1 MRPAARGAI
10 PFPAMALEVND
21 VHSRLNPTRV
31 AEVRPVASLQEL
43 REAVREGRGRGVAL
57 AGGRHAMGGQ
67 QFLTGG
73 LVLDL
78 RPLDAV
84 LDFDDERGL
93 LTVGAGAQWPAIIA
107 AVRERSEGWAIRQ
120 KQTGADDLTL
130 GGSLA
135 ANAHGRGLG
144 MGPLVE
150 DVESLR
156 LVDADGMVLQC
167 SRRRHP
173 ELFALVVGGYGL
185 FGAVHDV
192 TLRLAPRRKLRR
204 VVDII
209 DLDDAINAALRRFE
223 EGCLYGDFQYAID
236 ERDEG
241 FLRRGVLACY
251 KPVADDAEVSGGG
264 SDLGRDDWLALLELA
279 HRDKRAAFQ
288 RYSEHYLASHGRV
301 YWSDTMQ
308 LSTYIPSYAEFLA
321 AAQGKER
328 ADESLMITELYVPP
342 GRLAAFMATARRV
355 LRESGIENIY
365 GTIRAIRAD
374 GTTFL
379 PWAREDFACIIFN
392 LRTRHDGEGI
402 ARSRRAAGA
411 LIDAAAAEG
420 GSFFLTYHRWA
431 TREQVARCHP
441 RFEAFLAKK
450 LDYDPGEVF
459 QSDWYR
465 HHRSLFGG

>member
-1 MRPAARGAI
+1 
-10 PFPAMALEVND
+10 MAVEVND

-31 AEVRPVASLQEL
+31 AEVRAVASLEEL
-43 REAVREGRGRGVAL
+43 RHAVREGRGTGLAI

-67 QFLTGG
+67 QFLTDG

-78 RPLDAV
+78 RPLDQV
-84 LDFDDERGL
+84 LGFDEERGL
-93 LTVGAGAQWPAIIA
+93 LRVGAGAQWPAIIA
-107 AVRERSEGWAIRQ
+107 AIRERSARWGIRQ

-130 GGSLA
+130 GGSVA
-135 ANAHGRGLG
+135 ANVHGRGLG
-144 MGPLVE
+144 MGPIVE

-156 LVDADGMVLQC
+156 LVDADGNVLEC

-173 ELFALVVGGYGL
+173 ELFSLVVGGYGL

-192 TLRLAPRRKLRR
+192 TLRLAPRRRLRR

-209 DLDDAINAALRRFE
+209 DVDDAIAAAYRRFE
-223 EGCLYGDFQYAID
+223 QGCLYGDFQYAID
-236 ERDEG
+236 ESDDG
-241 FLRRGVLACY
+241 FLRRGVMACY
-251 KPVADDAEVSGGG
+251 KPVPDDVEVTDGT
-264 SDLGRDDWLALLELA
+264 SDLGRDDWLRLLELA

-321 AAQGKER
+321 EAQGRER

-342 GRLAAFMATARRV
+342 DRLPAFMATARRV
-355 LRESGIENIY
+355 LPESGVEDIY
-365 GTIRAIRAD
+365 GTIRSIRAEA
-374 GTTFL
+374 TTFL
-379 PWAREDFACIIFN
+379 PWAREDSACVIFN
-392 LRTRHDGEGI
+392 LRTHHGDEGI
-402 ARSRRAAGA
+402 ARSRRAARA
-411 LIDAAAAEG
+411 LIDAAAEEG

-431 TREQVARCHP
+431 TREQIVRCHP

-450 LDYDPGEVF
+450 RDYDPAEVF

-465 HHRSLFGG
+465 HHRRLFGA

>member
-1 MRPAARGAI
+1 MA
-10 PFPAMALEVND
+10 AMAVEVND

-31 AEVRPVASLQEL
+31 AEVRAVGSLEEL
-43 REAVREGRGRGVAL
+43 RQAVREGRGAGLAI

-67 QFLTGG
+67 QFLTDGV
-73 LVLDL
+73 LLDL
-78 RPLDAV
+78 RPLDQV
-84 LDFDDERGL
+84 FGFDEERGL
-93 LTVGAGAQWPAIIA
+93 LRVGAGAQWPAIIA
-107 AVRERSEGWAIRQ
+107 AIRERSARWGIRQ

-130 GGSLA
+130 GGSVA
-135 ANAHGRGLG
+135 ANVHGRGLG
-144 MGPLVE
+144 MGPIVE

-156 LVDADGMVLQC
+156 LVDPDGNLLEC

-173 ELFALVVGGYGL
+173 ELFGLVIGGYGL
-185 FGAVHDV
+185 FGAVCDV

-209 DLDDAINAALRRFE
+209 DLDDAINAAYRRFE

-236 ERDEG
+236 ESDDG
-241 FLRRGVLACY
+241 FLRRGVMACY
-251 KPVADDAEVSGGG
+251 KPVSDDAAVTGGT
-264 SDLGRDDWLALLELA
+264 SDLGRDDWLQLLELA
-279 HRDKRAAFQ
+279 HRDRGTAFQ

-321 AAQGKER
+321 EAQGKER
-328 ADESLMITELYVPP
+328 PDESLMITELYVPP
-342 GRLAAFMATARRV
+342 ERLPAFMAAARRV
-355 LRESGIENIY
+355 LRESGVEDIY
-365 GTIRAIRAD
+365 GTIRSIRAEA
-374 GTTFL
+374 TTFL
-379 PWAREDFACIIFN
+379 AWARQDFACIIFN
-392 LRTRHDGEGI
+392 LRTLHGEKGV
-402 ARSRRAAGA
+402 ARSRRAAGG

-431 TREQVARCHP
+431 TREQVERCHP

-450 LDYDPGEVF
+450 LDYDPDEVF

-465 HHRSLFGG
+465 HHRRLFGA

>member
-1 MRPAARGAI
+1 MPV
-10 PFPAMALEVND
+10 EVND

-31 AEVRPVASLQEL
+31 AEVRTVGSVEEL
-43 REAVREGRGRGVAL
+43 REAVLEGHGRGIAL

-67 QFLTGG
+67 QFLTDG

-78 RPLDAV
+78 RPLDRV
-84 LDFDDERGL
+84 FDLDEERGL
-93 LTVGAGAQWPAIIA
+93 LRVGAGAQWPAVIA
-107 AVRERSEGWAIRQ
+107 AVRERSEHWGIRQ
-120 KQTGADDLTL
+120 KQTGADDLTV

-135 ANAHGRGLG
+135 ANVHGRGLG
-144 MGPLVE
+144 MGPIVE

-156 LVDADGMVLQC
+156 LVDPDGNVLEC

-173 ELFALVVGGYGL
+173 ELFSLVVGGYGL
-185 FGAVHDV
+185 FGAVSDV

-204 VVDII
+204 LVDII
-209 DLDDAINAALRRFE
+209 DLDDAINAAYRRFE

-236 ERDEG
+236 ETDDG

-251 KPVADDAEVSGGG
+251 KPVADDAEVADG
-264 SDLGRDDWLALLELA
+264 SADLGRDDWLRLLELA
-279 HRDKRAAFQ
+279 HRDRGAAFQ
-288 RYSEHYLASHGRV
+288 RYSQHYLASHGRV

-321 AAQGKER
+321 EAQGKER
-328 ADESLMITELYVPP
+328 PDESLMITELYVPP
-342 GRLAAFMATARRV
+342 DRLSAFMAAARRV
-355 LRESGIENIY
+355 LRESGVEDIY

-374 GTTFL
+374 ETTFL
-379 PWAREDFACIIFN
+379 AWARQDFACIIFN
-392 LRTRHDGEGI
+392 LRTRHSDDGI
-402 ARSRRAAGA
+402 ARSRRAAGG
-411 LIDAAAAEG
+411 LIDAAADEG

-441 RFEAFLAKK
+441 RFEAFLEKK

-465 HHRSLFGG
+465 HHRRLFGG